1 MIILTI
7 AGSEDPTRGL
17 DSGTITDGVATS
29 SSLES
34 GLDTKLGG
42 STKVEH

>member
-1 MIILTI
+1 MIVLTI

-17 DSGTITDGVATS
+17 DSASFTDGIAAS

-42 STKVEH
+42 SNKVEH